1 MLLRSLAIEEDL
13 KENFQRLF
21 LLSTAEIL
29 QKKHLGPSQCL
40 LSSVVTALIY
50 DAGGVDAVFFS
61 IETFEPTLQ
70 ARSRPQTRLLDTLV
84 LIFYLLFWCH
94 SKFLGTSTFIV
105 QLSNLI
111 ICVEIWAF
119 FFFWAM
125 KDLLV
130 LVR

>member
-29 QKKHLGPSQCL
+29 QKKHLEPSQCL
-40 LSSVVTALIY
+40 LSSVVTALIF
-50 DAGGVDAVFFS
+50 DAGGVDVVFFS
-61 IETFEPTLQ
+61 TETFEPTLQ

-84 LIFYLLFWCH
+84 LISYLLFWCH
-94 SKFLGTSTFIV
+94 SKFLGMSTFIV

-111 ICVEIWAF
+111 ICV
-119 FFFWAM
+119 
-125 KDLLV
+125 
-130 LVR
+130 